1 MFGKF
6 SKAAMIED
14 MGQEL
19 MMQDT
24 RLKVLRDSLSE
35 YIKKNTDLQYQLETK
50 CPPLEDLGRRSVRIV
65 IGNSRELAL
74 RYHNTFEVSFE
85 PKFEGLHGYVY
96 GDKIAISRIL
106 HKFGV
111 TLNWTWKSGLL
122 TKTFTELDR
131 KVLSDMD
138 EVEAD
143 IQVHLTRY
151 LEVQEY
157 GDLIQKEVHTNDK

>member
-1 MFGKF
+1 MRKMFGKF
-6 SKAAMIED
+6 NKAAMIEE

-50 CPPLEDLGRRSVRIV
+50 CPPLEDLGQRGARIV
-65 IGNSRELAL
+65 IRNSRELSL
-74 RYHNTFEVSFE
+74 RYHTTFEVSFE
-85 PKFEGLHGYVY
+85 PKFEDLHGYVY
-96 GDKIAISRIL
+96 GDKIAISRIV
-106 HKFGV
+106 HQFPV
-111 TLNWTWKSGLL
+111 HNNFSWTWKSGLL

-138 EVEAD
+138 EVEAY
-143 IQVHLTRY
+143 IQEHLTQY
-151 LEVQEY
+151 LQVKEY
-157 GDLIQKEVHTNDK
+157 GKLIQKAA